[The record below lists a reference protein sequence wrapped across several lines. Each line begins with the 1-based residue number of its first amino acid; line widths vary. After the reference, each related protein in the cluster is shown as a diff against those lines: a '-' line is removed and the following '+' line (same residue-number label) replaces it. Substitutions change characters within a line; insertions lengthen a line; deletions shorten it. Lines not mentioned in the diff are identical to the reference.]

1 MAGRDCT
8 GSDSLEEIC
17 NEIERTVTHTLVKG
31 KNSFHYV
38 NHRLDLFHFLLCCGL
53 YDATNGSKLHNM
65 LQRGDLL
72 TRDFFQY
79 FLLPNINSTSSI
91 PLHSGSP

>member
-38 NHRLDLFHFLLCCGL
+38 NHRLDLFCFLLCGVL

-65 LQRGDLL
+65 LLRGDLL
-72 TRDFFQY
+72 TRGFFIFLVTKYQQY
-79 FLLPNINSTSSI
+79 
-91 PLHSGSP
+91 